1 MVEVTKED
9 IIILWEADAS
19 ELGRDKRGSISFV
32 HFTSFKDQPH
42 IVVVRDDS
50 FIEIHA
56 LQDISSRPTLVF
68 ETKEKETITG
78 VVVGNITS
86 VKYKEVL
93 FSCYSGAVKSIV
105 HKKHI
110 SKMGTLSEDP

>member
-1 MVEVTKED
+1 MQTVIAFGLQNGNFGVVEVTKED

-32 HFTSFKDQPH
+32 HFASFKDQPH

-56 LQDISSRPTLVF
+56 L
-68 ETKEKETITG
+68 
-78 VVVGNITS
+78 
-86 VKYKEVL
+86 
-93 FSCYSGAVKSIV
+93 
-105 HKKHI
+105 
-110 SKMGTLSEDP
+110 